1 MRRNRRAL
9 RLERSLQ
16 RDHARGP
23 DVLLAYAMN
32 AEPLP
37 IQLGYPVRIVV
48 PGWCAVA
55 SVIWLTAIEHIDRP
69 FAGRYEANKY
79 WYERERA
86 GQTVGEPVTL

>member
-1 MRRNRRAL
+1 
-9 RLERSLQ
+9 
-16 RDHARGP
+16 
-23 DVLLAYAMN
+23 MN